1 MCYFS
6 KFEKVSPLIV
16 QNIKTTLRHFDQNFQ
31 HFPPILKHTVWW
43 YSCKWK
49 QSKGNPCVLVF
60 VVDICPAVLWLLFRF
75 PTLNTMGVLWL
86 LYIPTISSLTE
97 AKNATIETTFFVE
110 VSESLSLMPWLA
122 LLLLVLASG
131 YHHEK
136 KSFCHCPNLISVEVH
151 SKNIIRN
158 IHKPTLY

>member
-31 HFPPILKHTVWW
+31 HFTPILKHTVWW

-75 PTLNTMGVLWL
+75 PTLNTMGVLYYTYYLFIDRGQKCHHWDYFFCGGLWVSQPDALAGSSPPRLGLWL
-86 LYIPTISSLTE
+86 S
-97 AKNATIETTFFVE
+97 
-110 VSESLSLMPWLA
+110 PWKEIFLP
-122 LLLLVLASG
+122 LP
-131 YHHEK
+131 K
-136 KSFCHCPNLISVEVH
+136 F
-151 SKNIIRN
+151 NICGG
-158 IHKPTLY
+158 PQ

>member
-1 MCYFS
+1 MLF
-6 KFEKVSPLIV
+6 FEVWKGIPIDCAKYKNNS
-16 QNIKTTLRHFDQNFQ
+16 QTFWWNF
-31 HFPPILKHTVWW
+31 PILFPNFRAQCSGTVV
-43 YSCKWK
+43 SENSPKE
-49 QSKGNPCVLVF
+49 NPCVVF
-60 VVDICPAVLWLLFRF
+60 VVDIYPAVLWLLFRF
-75 PTLNTMGVLWL
+75 PTLNTMGVLL
-86 LYIPTISSLTE
+86 RTISSLTE

-136 KSFCHCPNLISVEVH
+136 KSFCHCPNLISVVVH

-158 IHKPTLY
+158 IHKPT